1 MRYLLSF
8 VTIVAQAHSL
18 QAIAFAN
25 IAMDK
30 LLSAAGMAWGVLVQ
44 QAI

>member
-8 VTIVAQAHSL
+8 VTIVAQAL
-18 QAIAFAN
+18 AFVN
-25 IAMDK
+25 IAMHK